1 MCNVTN
7 CLFKTLLDKFI
18 LKKKK
23 KIGQFVFPFFCFQ
36 NNILIPIRFVWG
48 MYGVCM
54 EIVGD
59 LIGGFDCGGDGHAD

>member
-7 CLFKTLLDKFI
+7 CLDKTLSDKFI
-18 LKKKK
+18 FKQKK

-36 NNILIPIRFVWG
+36 NNVSIPIRFVWG

-54 EIVGD
+54 EYVWRLWGV
-59 LIGGFDCGGDGHAD
+59 